1 MYGAFYNQ
9 QLKLAP
15 ATYLTKED
23 QQKYYA
29 AEKEY
34 TKWRRS
40 ALLKPVNFMRRTC
53 KCSPCCRTRDKE
65 DLPPLAP
72 TPTARFGV
80 GAAWVIPAPLVVA
93 GFIEWVHEST
103 VRMCYNWLYNTVHAW
118 LAAARAL
125 PAFVHVR
132 LPPAAVIRV

>member
-80 GAAWVIPAPLVVA
+80 GAA
-93 GFIEWVHEST
+93 
-103 VRMCYNWLYNTVHAW
+103 
-118 LAAARAL
+118 
-125 PAFVHVR
+125 
-132 LPPAAVIRV
+132 